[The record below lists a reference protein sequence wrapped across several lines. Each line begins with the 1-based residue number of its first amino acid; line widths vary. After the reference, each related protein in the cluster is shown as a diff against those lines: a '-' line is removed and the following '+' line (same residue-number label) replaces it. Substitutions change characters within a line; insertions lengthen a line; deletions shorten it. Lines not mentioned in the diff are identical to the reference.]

1 MRYLKALEYKWKVLS
16 VTTIGTFMAYLD
28 SSIIIVGLPTVI
40 EDLHTSLF
48 TGIWVIIGYR
58 LIFTILLVAIG
69 RLADIIGRVKL
80 YNAGF
85 AIFTAGSALCALSQT
100 VELLIIC
107 RLIQALGGAL
117 VIVNNLAIITDSFP
131 TSELGKAMGINV
143 MAINAGTITGYI
155 LSGVLIDLFGWR
167 SIFWLNVPIGIFATF
182 WCHKR
187 LKELYAKTTQQKF
200 DYPGAVIFSAFLTL
214 LLLAMTEDLR
224 DPFVQFLII
233 LSGVLFV
240 AFLIYEKQVSQPVMD
255 ITLFKIRSFT
265 AGNIASMLNAL
276 TLSALVFELTLYL
289 QLVRGFSAF
298 QAGIALIPMDFTMI
312 LFSPISGRLSDKYG
326 SRGLT
331 AIGLGIGSVALVLF
345 ANLSTN
351 TNTFLAIASLALA
364 GAGAGLFRSPNLSSI
379 MGSVPPERRGIANGV
394 RSTIWNSSIALS
406 IPLAMALMT
415 MALPYE
421 KLAYIVKINTLT
433 DAVETQGLLSAMTY
447 TFYGLAV
454 INAIGAFASTFRE
467 SKYKS

>member
-1 MRYLKALEYKWKVLS
+1 
-16 VTTIGTFMAYLD
+16 MAYLD

-48 TGIWVIIGYR
+48 TAIWVIIAYQ

-80 YNAGF
+80 YNVGF

-100 VELLIIC
+100 IELLIMC
-107 RLIQALGGAL
+107 RLIQALGAAL

-131 TSELGKAMGINV
+131 TSEFGRALGINV

-155 LSGVLIDLFGWR
+155 LSGVMIHLFGWQ
-167 SIFWLNVPIGIFATF
+167 SIFWVNVPVGVFATF

-187 LKELYAKTTQQKF
+187 LKELYVKAAQQKF
-200 DYPGAVIFSAFLTL
+200 DYPGAAIFSAFMTIL
-214 LLLAMTEDLR
+214 LVAMTEDLR
-224 DPFVQFLII
+224 NSFVQSLVI

-240 AFLIYEKQVSQPVMD
+240 IFLIYEKQVSQPIMD
-255 ITLFKIRSFT
+255 MTLFRIRSFT
-265 AGNIASMLNAL
+265 AGNVASMLNAL
-276 TLSALVFELTLYL
+276 TFSALAFELTLYL
-289 QLVRGFSAF
+289 QLVRGFNAF

-331 AIGLGIGSVALVLF
+331 AMGLAIGSVALVLF

-351 TNTFLAIASLALA
+351 TNAVVIVASLALA

-379 MGSVPPERRGIANGV
+379 MGGVPPERRGLANGV
-394 RSTIWNSSIALS
+394 RSTIWNSSIVMS

-415 MALPYE
+415 TALPYG
-421 KLAYIVKINTLT
+421 KLAYIVNVNTLT
-433 DAVETQGLLSAMTY
+433 DTVETQGLLSAITY
-447 TFYGLAV
+447 AFYGLAF
-454 INAIGAFASTFRE
+454 INALGAFASTFNE
-467 SKYKS
+467 SKQKS